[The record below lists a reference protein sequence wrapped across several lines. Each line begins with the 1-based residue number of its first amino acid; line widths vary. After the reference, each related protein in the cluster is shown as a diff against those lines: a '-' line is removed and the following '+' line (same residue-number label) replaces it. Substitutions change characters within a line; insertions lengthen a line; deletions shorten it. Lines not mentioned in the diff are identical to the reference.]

1 MDNMNPDRVALALLV
16 FAWICARWAHLVSL
30 KVPDWL
36 RADWQHQAETFL
48 AEKDTVMDPE
58 ASDALAGAAKKEE
71 ATHNTLD
78 APAPEGGSVVPRV
91 APPPAYKWWTPTR
104 APHQRDGLHRWGWLP
119 FVGPALNKDWRGLWS
134 EVWVILLSMLLLLS
148 TETVALSGAVPQLSY
163 SYVVGGIVLI
173 AWLQALT
180 NVDYKTQFL
189 PDMMTIPLLW
199 LGLLIA
205 VSTKGLLSST
215 LAVQGAIVGYGM
227 LWSLSKAF
235 ELLRKKQGMGG
246 GDMKLIAA
254 IGAWTGTQ
262 GALFSLGLA
271 SFLGLG
277 FAVVLALRR
286 KNFNKFAFGPS
297 IATAGVIMYIAAPY
311 FHLAVAKIGAN

>member
-1 MDNMNPDRVALALLV
+1 MEKMNPDQVALVLLV

-36 RADWQHQAETFL
+36 RADWQYQAESFL

-58 ASDALAGAAKKEE
+58 ATDVLAETANDSGEKD
-71 ATHNTLD
+71 D
-78 APAPEGGSVVPRV
+78 APRAPRS
-91 APPPAYKWWTPTR
+91 APPAYSWWTPVR
-104 APHQRDGLHRWGWLP
+104 APHLRDGLHRWGWLP
-119 FVGPALNKDWRGLWS
+119 FIGPVLNKDWRGLWS
-134 EVWVILLSMLLLLS
+134 EVWVIVLSMLLLLV
-148 TETVALSGAVPQLSY
+148 TETVALTGAVPRLGY
-163 SYVVGGIVLI
+163 GYVVGGIVLI

-199 LGLLIA
+199 LGLFIA
-205 VSTKGLLSST
+205 VSSNGLLSST
-215 LAVQGAIVGYGM
+215 LAVQGVIVGYGM
-227 LWSLSKAF
+227 LWALSKAF

-254 IGAWTGTQ
+254 IGAWTGAQ

-277 FAVVLALRR
+277 FALVLALRR

-297 IATAGVIMYIAAPY
+297 IATAGVIMYIALPY
-311 FHLAVAKIGAN
+311 IHLAVSKMGAD